1 MTIIAKK
8 LMGGGKTL
16 SYLLAGVLAFCSLDA
31 SAFSICA
38 VGDSITQGASH
49 FTAHR
54 IALENEFD
62 ALGWIV
68 EWKGTKSDAS
78 WGTSNPCEG
87 YSGKNAVQIATEYKK
102 NAASVVADVLLL
114 HAGHN
119 YNADPNTTSPAC
131 LPEADI
137 VKAATNA
144 HEQIITAA
152 RKENPNVIVLYAKVI
167 TSSKLPKYSYISALN
182 EGIGAL
188 AADLTTETSPV
199 VTVDMAEGWNPA
211 SDCVSDQVHPT
222 ATGAAK
228 MAKKWIAAIKTLNA
242 AGKISNSLNITT
254 DTTLYADVRCD
265 SVSVSPSATLNLNG
279 HRLMTGGISGSGTI
293 VSASSIESYALPEG
307 YTLLSYVQ
315 TQEDN
320 NTASSYIDTVIIPLA
335 TDRIET
341 KVGLGNVGGTQWIFG
356 SYTTDQRFDA
366 YVTSSKLY
374 YHLGSKSATINVT
387 TATYEIILDGSR
399 RNGIYAKN
407 GEASGKLTIASG
419 GKAPDRRI
427 YLFGANNNGPV
438 YSGRMANSCKMYYFR
453 VYDKDGNIK
462 ANMLPAKN
470 PDGVVGFYDLVRNQ
484 FFAPANGELRAGTD
498 ITFERV
504 EYVVT
509 PADNS
514 SFVDTGYTP
523 LLTDR
528 VETKV
533 RFGSLSSNQGIFSA
547 RQTAA
552 KNTFSCVLFSEDA
565 SRKLRFDHYTSSPY
579 VYHRAEGATADT
591 SYATDKDYEIV
602 MNGNTCTFAVN
613 GDISSTE
620 LTANVDASANPAL
633 TLRLFAVA
641 TKGDGHS
648 VYAKSCRM
656 YYFRLTDANGYERLN
671 LIPVRKTADA
681 QVGFYD
687 VAHNAFITLNSG
699 TFEAGEKLFGELS
712 DLTSPGGVCK
722 LWPNNS
728 NIKGTAGNLF
738 SNNFE
743 YGQDTVRRILVP
755 KTLMPIRVD
764 YDFGENNAVAVN
776 MYKIYAGY
784 NLRAPKKWVF
794 YGSNDESAFEEAS
807 DDLWIPLDSQESQ
820 TGWTIGPDEKNLPAD
835 CRVKMFCNDVPY
847 RYYRLKVEEGGDDP
861 KNYLELV
868 QLEYFRVNATDNPG
882 ELHLNVPEGEK
893 VENSA
898 LKIGGDLKVIKKGA
912 GEFVSSVSK
921 QFYTGGTEVKAG
933 TFTLG
938 APLVTSLTV
947 ASDATL
953 GFLFRSRD
961 SVPLL
966 TLGADSVIPSPLNVA
981 ISCDGKILLL
991 PEGVEVSTGY
1001 DFSGKTVNF
1010 VNKLEADYVRAVK
1023 VNEDGNLVACG
1034 RTGFN
1039 IVVR

>member
-16 SYLLAGVLAFCSLDA
+16 SYLLAGVFAFCSLDA

-54 IALENEFD
+54 IALEAKFAE
-62 ALGWIV
+62 LGWIV

-78 WGTSNPCEG
+78 WGSANPCEG
-87 YSGKNAVQIATEYKK
+87 YSGNNAVQIATEYKK
-102 NAASVVADVLLL
+102 NAAKVAADVLLL

-119 YNADPNTTSPAC
+119 YDATNTT
-131 LPEADI
+131 PEDI
-137 VKAATNA
+137 VNTVTNA
-144 HEQIITAA
+144 HANIIAAA
-152 RKENPNVIVLYAKVI
+152 RNCNPNVIILYAQVI
-167 TSSKLPKYSYISALN
+167 TSSKLPKYSYIPALN
-182 EGIGAL
+182 DAIGVL
-188 AADLTTETSPV
+188 GEELSTDESPV
-199 VTVDMAEGWNPA
+199 VVVDMADGWNP
-211 SDCVSDQVHPT
+211 SNDCVNDGVHPT
-222 ATGAAK
+222 VTGAMK

-279 HRLMTGGISGSGTI
+279 HRLMTGGISGSSTI
-293 VSASSIESYALPEG
+293 VSASSMESYALPEG

-320 NTASSYIDTVIIPLA
+320 NTASNYIDTVILPLA

-356 SYTTDQRFDA
+356 SYENNKRFDV
-366 YVTSSKLY
+366 YVNSSKLY
-374 YHLGSKSATINVT
+374 YHLGSKNATINVT

-407 GEASGKLTIASG
+407 GEASGKLTIDSG
-419 GKAPDRRI
+419 GSAPDRRI
-427 YLFGANNNGPV
+427 YLFGANDNGPV
-438 YSGRMANSCKMYYFR
+438 YPGRMANSCKMYYFR
-453 VYDKDGNIK
+453 VYDKDGNLK

-470 PDGVVGFYDLVRNQ
+470 PENVVGFYDLVRNQ

-504 EYVVT
+504 EYVAT

-533 RFGSLSSNQGIFSA
+533 RLGSQSSNQGIFSA
-547 RQTAA
+547 RQTTE
-552 KNTFSCVLFSEDA
+552 KNTFSCIFYNDGDFS
-565 SRKLRFDHYTSSPY
+565 KLRFDHYTSSPY

-602 MNGNTCTFAVN
+602 MDGNTCIFAVN
-613 GDISSTE
+613 GYISSTE
-620 LTANVDASANPAL
+620 LTANVDASANPGL
-633 TLRLFAVA
+633 SLRLFAVA
-641 TKGDGHS
+641 TKGVGHS
-648 VYAKSCRM
+648 LYAKSCRM
-656 YYFRLTDANGYERLN
+656 YSFRLTDANGYERLN
-671 LIPVRKTADA
+671 LIPVRKMADA

-699 TFEAGEKLFGELS
+699 TFEAGEKLLGGLC
-712 DLTSPGGVCK
+712 DLTSPGGRCAMPTPDATYSRNGGIV
-722 LWPNNS
+722 
-728 NIKGTAGNLF
+728 ANLF
-738 SNNFE
+738 NDNFIYRMDADSRVMLNTSESN
-743 YGQDTVRRILVP
+743 QKLP
-755 KTLMPIRVD
+755 LRVD
-764 YDFGENNAVAVN
+764 YDFGEGKEAAVN

-784 NLRAPKKWVF
+784 NVRAPKKWVL
-794 YGSNDESAFEEAS
+794 YGSNAPDAFGAKV
-807 DDLWIPLDSQESQ
+807 DDLWTPLDSRDEQ
-820 TGWTIGPDEKNLPAD
+820 TDWSLGSDGNVLAE
-835 CRVKMFCNDVPY
+835 CRTKFFANDTPY
-847 RYYRLKVEEGGDDP
+847 RYYRLKIENRKSESQ
-861 KNYLELV
+861 NYFELV
-868 QLEYFRVNATDNPG
+868 QIEYFRVAVMDDPG
-882 ELHLNVPEGEK
+882 ELRIAVSDGTSFT
-893 VENSA
+893 NSTVR
-898 LKIGGDLKVIKKGA
+898 IGGTLKLVKEGA
-912 GEFVSSVSK
+912 GEFVSSVSN
-921 QFYTGGTEVKAG
+921 QFYTGGTEVNAG
-933 TFTLG
+933 TFTID
-938 APLVTSLTV
+938 APLTTSL
-947 ASDATL
+947 AIANDATL

-966 TLGADSVIPSPLNVA
+966 TLGAGSVIPSPLNVA
-981 ISCDGKILLL
+981 VSRDGKILLQ

-1010 VNKLEADYVRAVK
+1010 VNKLEADYVQAIK

-1034 RTGFN
+1034 RAGFN